1 MKLNQQNEKSMN
13 LDGLTHTIS
22 LFKPMNMNLTFN
34 YWEEVMNNKM
44 PNMAHFKVECIN
56 NDNARLTLGKEYEV
70 LDVENFTFYVI
81 ENDNGALQPYS
92 QFRFNTVENTPK
104 EKQQDYITLGSK
116 VWVVDNGN
124 VTVDT
129 IVEVWIGHHYC
140 YETERAF
147 YDKDGFVLMGGYS
160 SARIFLINETNQK
173 ALQVVYPQLT
183 FEIPKEK
190 SLAEKRY
197 DVIKKLYDNGKVVAI
212 KHSDEE
218 SDLCKVG
225 ILTALQPLEV
235 EFPYVTFGGW
245 RYACAIDLDGNEI
258 TEVSDE

>member
-1 MKLNQQNEKSMN
+1 
-13 LDGLTHTIS
+13 
-22 LFKPMNMNLTFN
+22 
-34 YWEEVMNNKM
+34 MNNEM
-44 PNMAHFKVECIN
+44 PNMAHFKVKCI
-56 NDNARLTLGKEYEV
+56 DNEFARLTLGKEYEV
-70 LDVENFTFYVI
+70 LGVEDFEDVEFYAI
-81 ENDNGALQPYS
+81 ENDDGILQSYF
-92 QFRFNTVENTPK
+92 QYRFDTVENTPK

-129 IVEVWIGHHYC
+129 IVEVWIGHQYC
-140 YETERAF
+140 YETESAT
-147 YDKDGFVLMGGYS
+147 YDKDGFVTTDDYS

-212 KHSDEE
+212 KHGGKE

-225 ILTALQPLEV
+225 ILTALKPLED
-235 EFPYVTFGGW
+235 EFPYVTFCGW
-245 RYACAIDLDGNEI
+245 RYAYAIDLDGNEI
-258 TEVSDE
+258 TEVSDK

>member
-1 MKLNQQNEKSMN
+1 
-13 LDGLTHTIS
+13 
-22 LFKPMNMNLTFN
+22 
-34 YWEEVMNNKM
+34 MNNKM
-44 PNMAHFKVECIN
+44 PNMAHFKVKCID
-56 NDNARLTLGKEYEV
+56 NDSGILHCYC
-70 LDVENFTFYVI
+70 
-81 ENDNGALQPYS
+81 QC
-92 QFRFNTVENTPK
+92 RFDTVENTPK

-129 IVEVWIGHHYC
+129 IVEVWIGHRYC

-173 ALQVVYPQLT
+173 ALQVVYPKLT

-212 KHSDEE
+212 KHGDKE

-225 ILTALQPLEV
+225 ILTALKPLED

-258 TEVSDE
+258 TDV